1 MISVKLAPD
10 LLTLTGIDLL
20 IVIMCGI
27 VDVCTTPCIIYN
39 FQTLMKVLFSVHQSV
54 RALDVNINRHKPPVD
69 MCRYSNLCR
78 YKHSSSDRQSSN
90 VVAFLTLSLQ
100 QSSACFIMQT
110 YANYAKTSANCS
122 AN

>member
-54 RALDVNINRHKPPVD
+54 RALDVNINRHKPAVD
-69 MCRYSNLCR
+69 MCRYSR
-78 YKHSSSDRQSSN
+78 YVDINIVIATERVVTSKH
-90 VVAFLTLSLQ
+90 L
-100 QSSACFIMQT
+100 
-110 YANYAKTSANCS
+110 
-122 AN
+122 

>member
-27 VDVCTTPCIIYN
+27 VDVCTCTTPCIIYN

-69 MCRYSNLCR
+69 MCRYLNLDINIIVGTDR
-78 YKHSSSDRQSSN
+78 VVTSKH
-90 VVAFLTLSLQ
+90 L
-100 QSSACFIMQT
+100 
-110 YANYAKTSANCS
+110 
-122 AN
+122 

>member
-1 MISVKLAPD
+1 MSALHLA
-10 LLTLTGIDLL
+10 LS
-20 IVIMCGI
+20 
-27 VDVCTTPCIIYN
+27 IIYN
-39 FQTLMKVLFSVHQSV
+39 FQTLMEVLFSVHQSV

-78 YKHSSSDRQSSN
+78 YKHSSRDRQSSN
-90 VVAFLTLSLQ
+90 VVAFLTLSL
-100 QSSACFIMQT
+100 CFIMQT